1 MALTLTMSLIDATI
15 VANRPATFQVNITN
29 TSASSVTL
37 NSLDVSEATESDCTI
52 GQPNFMTPQVALG
65 VGNPS
70 IGASSTV
77 SYTFKASFQSPAT
90 PGPSPNP
97 GYGGSPVGGPAGSF
111 VGQPA
116 DSVFILRATA
126 VASDGSVGSVTMQA
140 VVLTSLAPFPPV
152 ATGTLQL
159 QFQPGFNLIGGLVL
173 GLL

>member
-1 MALTLTMSLIDATI
+1 MALTLAMSLIDATI

-37 NSLDVSEATESDCTI
+37 SSLAVSEATESECTI
-52 GQPNFMTPQVALG
+52 GQPNFLTPQVAMGL
-65 VGNPS
+65 GNPT

-90 PGPSPNP
+90 PGASPSTP
-97 GYGGSPVGGPAGSF
+97 GGNAGAYA
-111 VGQPA
+111 GQPA
-116 DSVFILRATA
+116 DAVFVLRAEA
-126 VASDGSVGSVTMQA
+126 QASDGSVGSTTIQA
-140 VVLTSLAPFPPV
+140 VVLTSIAPFPPV

-159 QFQPGFNLIGGLVL
+159 QFQPGFNAIGGLVL